1 MDRTPCH
8 HTLATR
14 QNQRQID
21 AAAARGDAHA
31 LLQQELQVFFLGA
44 MQGLTNKVPGY
55 VIRQGSMAYAET
67 ERPFVDELA
76 DALEHAEAFEQ
87 LLMTLRDSACPM
99 VAELRRR
106 LAAVYVRTTVD
117 GVEMARG
124 VA

>member
-8 HTLATR
+8 LTLVTA

-21 AAAARGDAHA
+21 AAAARGDAFA
-31 LLQQELQVFFLGA
+31 LLQQELQITFLAA
-44 MQGLTNKVPGY
+44 MQGITNKVPGY
-55 VIRQGSMAYAET
+55 VMRQGSMAYAET
-67 ERPFVDELA
+67 ERPYVDELA

-87 LLMTLRDSACPM
+87 FLLVMKDSACPM
-99 VAELRRR
+99 VAELRKR

-117 GVEMARG
+117 GVFAARG

>member
-1 MDRTPCH
+1 MDRAPCYN
-8 HTLATR
+8 TLT
-14 QNQRQID
+14 QRQHQRTID

-31 LLQQELQVFFLGA
+31 LLQQELQITFLAA
-44 MQGLTNKVPGY
+44 MQGITNKVPGY
-55 VIRQGSMAYAET
+55 MIKQAGPYVET

-87 LLMTLRDSACPM
+87 LLLVMKDSECPM

-106 LAAVYVRTTVD
+106 VAAVYVRTTVG

>member
-8 HTLATR
+8 LTLVTN
-14 QNQRQID
+14 QHQRQID
-21 AAAARGDAHA
+21 AAAARGEAHA
-31 LLQQELQVFFLGA
+31 MLQLELQVAFLGA

-87 LLMTLRDSACPM
+87 LLLILKDSACPM

-117 GVEMARG
+117 GVAMARES
-124 VA
+124 A

>member
-1 MDRTPCH
+1 MDRQPCH
-8 HTLATR
+8 HTLATS
-14 QNQRQID
+14 QHQRQID

-31 LLQQELQVFFLGA
+31 LLQQELQITFLAA
-44 MQGLTNKVPGY
+44 MQGIVNKVPGY
-55 VIRQGSMAYAET
+55 MVKQAGPYVET

-87 LLMTLRDSACPM
+87 LLLILKDSPCPM

-106 LAAVYVRTTVD
+106 LAAVYVRTTAD
-117 GVEMARG
+117 GVAEARG